1 MADNNA
7 PLGPNDRVNITRR
20 DADGVG
26 TPGSVPPD
34 LVTQAAFT
42 PGENIADVTPT
53 NGADSDGP
61 ARLAINGILAILEA
75 NGLMEPSA

>member
-7 PLGPNDRVNITRR
+7 PLGPNDRISIIRR
-20 DADGVG
+20 DANQVG
-26 TPGSVPPD
+26 TPGSVTPD
-34 LVTQAAFT
+34 LLPAAAFT
-42 PGENIADVTPT
+42 PGSNIADLTPT

>member
-7 PLGPNDRVNITRR
+7 PLGPNDRISIIRR

-26 TPGSVPPD
+26 TPGSVPPNLATD
-34 LVTQAAFT
+34 AAFT

-53 NGADSDGP
+53 NGSDSDGP

>member
-7 PLGPNDRVNITRR
+7 PLGLNDRISIIRR
-20 DADGVG
+20 DANQVG
-26 TPGSVPPD
+26 TPGSVTPD
-34 LVTQAAFT
+34 LLPAAAFT
-42 PGENIADVTPT
+42 PGSNIADVTPT

-61 ARLAINGILAILEA
+61 ARLAILEV